1 MSTHPTAGEHTVL
14 PAYDRALALH
24 QVGGNE
30 AIADELIGMMIAE
43 LPDQRAAMR
52 TALEAGRFEALR
64 EVVHRIHGSA
74 SCCGTPA
81 IKQAC
86 QTLESALLRGE
97 HSLADAMHSVLQ
109 AEIARLIEARC

>member
-1 MSTHPTAGEHTVL
+1 MSTHPSVGDHTAL

-30 AIADELIGMMIAE
+30 AIADELIGMMITE

-52 TALEAGRFEALR
+52 TALEHGRLEALR
-64 EVVHRIHGSA
+64 EEVHRIHGSA

-81 IKQAC
+81 VKQAC
-86 QTLESALLRGE
+86 QALESALLDGE
-97 HSLADAMHSVLQ
+97 YGRADELHTVLET
-109 AEIARLIEARC
+109 EIARLIEARG